1 VQRLSGD
8 DTRGEAVVGRIS
20 IHDPAHDLGVGVDV
34 RRWNVA
40 VGPDHLLD
48 LLDENPGDV
57 VELPITQLRRVTRDA
72 ALGAAVRDVHDGGLP
87 GHEIGECGCMILV
100 HGGVI
105 AQAAF
110 EWTSQLI
117 VLHSEADMMLKLSLV
132 VLRYDLHLDDTF
144 GRENDLSQLGR

>member
-1 VQRLSGD
+1 
-8 DTRGEAVVGRIS
+8 
-20 IHDPAHDLGVGVDV
+20 
-34 RRWNVA
+34 
-40 VGPDHLLD
+40 
-48 LLDENPGDV
+48 
-57 VELPITQLRRVTRDA
+57 
-72 ALGAAVRDVHDGGLP
+72 
-87 GHEIGECGCMILV
+87 MILV